1 MVCPPPIR
9 TPLTDMTGPIGH
21 QVMGQCVPFNLRWL
35 DCLQAHGAFQGK
47 KKCKFLYQDFAECV
61 GQYKQLQRVTHIKI
75 ERDRQ
80 WLMGQLGKGP
90 KIDLWSKNVPTYD
103 AFLPDYDLVDP

>member
-1 MVCPPPIR
+1 
-9 TPLTDMTGPIGH
+9 
-21 QVMGQCVPFNLRWL
+21 MGKYKNL
-35 DCLQAHGAFQGK
+35 QNP
-47 KKCKFLYQDFAECV
+47 
-61 GQYKQLQRVTHIKI
+61 QLQRVTHIKI